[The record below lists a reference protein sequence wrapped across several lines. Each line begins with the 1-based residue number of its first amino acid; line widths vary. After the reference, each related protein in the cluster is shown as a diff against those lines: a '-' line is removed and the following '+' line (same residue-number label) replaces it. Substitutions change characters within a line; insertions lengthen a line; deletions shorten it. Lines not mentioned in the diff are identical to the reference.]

1 MRNPSLLGSFA
12 SQKGGAADLPP
23 PEMNPIVDTNGDT
36 PQQLTAKD
44 LVGAAPPSEAA
55 GGMVQWMHRRAKEKE
70 EEQMRKMEKWNEVM
84 LKKQQ
89 AKRGN

>member
-1 MRNPSLLGSFA
+1 M
-12 SQKGGAADLPP
+12 DLPP
-23 PEMNPIVDTNGDT
+23 PEMNPIVDANNAAA

-89 AKRGN
+89 ARQGNGQ